1 MKPDRTN
8 EAGFISVADT
18 DVGRIIESAEESTH
32 E

>member
-8 EAGFISVADT
+8 EAGFVADT
-18 DVGRIIESAEESTH
+18 NVERIIESAEESIH

>member
-8 EAGFISVADT
+8 EAGFISAADT
-18 DVGRIIESAEESTH
+18 DVVRIIESAEESTH